1 LTRRQDNTTSVDD
14 SATDDDDEN
23 YVFDDENNYVEDF
36 DNDVATAAD
45 LADDAIGDYSED
57 PDNTAFL
64 ENTAKALELAS
75 TLDAPTDANY
85 TQLINVQKTLIVV
98 PSTNGNLY
106 AATYSEELIQ
116 TNGALFGNYDNA
128 IFGDDS
134 GRILHFHPDEMKV
147 YGASRLRLSD
157 EDSIPKTADF
167 ITMTLED
174 VEDNGSAYF
183 AADTYGNLYN
193 IVMCNFANN
202 AVSKLFVVNGQDGLD
217 ALTSNPNVRFT
228 VTGAPVQDCYP
239 LALIDAPAA

>member
-1 LTRRQDNTTSVDD
+1 
-14 SATDDDDEN
+14 
-23 YVFDDENNYVEDF
+23 
-36 DNDVATAAD
+36 
-45 LADDAIGDYSED
+45 
-57 PDNTAFL
+57 
-64 ENTAKALELAS
+64 
-75 TLDAPTDANY
+75 
-85 TQLINVQKTLIVV
+85 
-98 PSTNGNLY
+98 
-106 AATYSEELIQ
+106 
-116 TNGALFGNYDNA
+116 
-128 IFGDDS
+128 
-134 GRILHFHPDEMKV
+134 MKV

-217 ALTSNPNVRFT
+217 ALTSNPNVKFT

-239 LALIDAPAA
+239 LALVDAPAA